1 MASSTS
7 RPEWHEPRRIAAL
20 WTGVLGGP
28 IVWFALLQVN
38 YTLSYVSCE
47 TRQKWF
53 LHVAV
58 LAAIALVS
66 MAGYLAWRHGPPEDT
81 QDRTSPVTR
90 STGEVRARW
99 MSLAG
104 VGLSLW
110 FIVVIIAME
119 IPILTLKICQ

>member
-1 MASSTS
+1 M
-7 RPEWHEPRRIAAL
+7 
-20 WTGVLGGP
+20 
-28 IVWFALLQVN
+28 VWFALLQVN

>member
-7 RPEWHEPRRIAAL
+7 RPAWHEPRRIAAL
-20 WTGVLGGP
+20 WTGLLAGP
-28 IVWFALLQVN
+28 IVWFTLLEVN

-58 LAAIALVS
+58 IASVLLVAAA
-66 MAGYLAWRHGPPEDT
+66 AYLAWRYGPPEDS
-81 QDRTSPVTR
+81 QVRTPPVTR
-90 STGEVRARW
+90 STAEIRARW
-99 MSLAG
+99 MAFGG

-110 FIVVIIAME
+110 FILVIIAME
-119 IPILTLKICQ
+119 IPILTLKVCQ